1 MLGLSLDQW
10 HFICQLWS
18 ISWQQNPCSMYHHV
32 CMLSHIWLFM
42 TPWTVAHQAPLSM
55 GFSRQE
61 CWSGLPFPSPGSIS
75 LKIDLLKQI
84 SGRKVHVVSWNFLFN
99 YVIILYVCICI
110 HACVLCH
117 NVSYISYHKLWP
129 KSLRNTVLFNSK
141 YFTNIQIFYFQD
153 TNVKNV
159 FSQLLAYFILWW
171 QLFIQKRMFKSLLW
185 I

>member
-1 MLGLSLDQW
+1 MFYYPDGLVFRPDGLSSSGILL
-10 HFICQLWS
+10 C
-18 ISWQQNPCSMYHHV
+18 CSAAFSV
-32 CMLSHIWLFM
+32 
-42 TPWTVAHQAPLSM
+42 WTSM
-55 GFSRQE
+55 KLTE
-61 CWSGLPFPSPGSIS
+61 KCLPFPSPGSIS

-84 SGRKVHVVSWNFLFN
+84 SSRKAHVVSWNFLFN
-99 YVIILYVCICI
+99 YVIILYVCICM

-159 FSQLLAYFILWW
+159 LSQLLAYFIL
-171 QLFIQKRMFKSLLW
+171 
-185 I
+185 